1 MIYCRHVLGS
11 DLRRSLRTRPD
22 RRGPRV
28 FLGVIILRQLESNK
42 LAQQHL
48 QENRKKWSPCGL
60 RPIPQQDLC
69 VHAVRRAR
77 SKTSRFQLSASFVAV
92 PRAAMTRIQDMEQAQ
107 LHAYAA
113 QRMMRALRRA
123 RQQTSANRYQAAL
136 RVGEQVL
143 RAAINAG
150 HPIDNP
156 RALAQLM
163 LDAAIQGY
171 NVSSDSPSPPEYD
184 SGSGKDDADPP
195 PPPYQQAP
203 T

>member
-28 FLGVIILRQLESNK
+28 FLGVITPAGK
-42 LAQQHL
+42 QQAGTTAPARE
-48 QENRKKWSPCGL
+48 QTKWSPCGL

-69 VHAVRRAR
+69 VHAVRRVR
-77 SKTSRFQLSASFVAV
+77 SKTTSRFQLSASFVAV
-92 PRAAMTRIQDMEQAQ
+92 PRAATTRIQDMDQAQ

-123 RQQTSANRYQAAL
+123 RQETSANRYQAAL

-156 RALAQLM
+156 RALAQRM